1 MVRIRF
7 SNDVE
12 RRCLEVLGLLTK
24 LGYKDEM
31 MHDTMNIMISKQTWK
46 VNEYWKTLLM
56 EDFSL
61 ALNEKEN
68 QVTGLP

>member
-1 MVRIRF
+1 VVRIRF

>member
-46 VNEYWKTLLM
+46 VNEYWKNRIVLILGKL
-56 EDFSL
+56 F
-61 ALNEKEN
+61 AL
-68 QVTGLP
+68 

>member
-12 RRCLEVLGLLTK
+12 RRCLDVLGLLTK